1 MNNKM
6 IRLLLPLLCA
16 VPVLAA
22 AAGRA
27 PETDAV
33 WQIAAHTYAE
43 PYHGVTLANGGIG
56 ILPWRE
62 PFSVRRVMLNHVF
75 DADAPHGISRV
86 LPGLNPFA
94 LQVSIDGRDVAGTPV
109 AEWSQTLDM
118 HRAVLRTAFVA
129 DGRARIAYDLRALRN
144 MPYAGLVRVEIEAL
158 DDLHLS
164 VANTTDIPGEYA
176 APESSAHEVTV
187 DGTRIRYRRTWA
199 PARHRRTVVSASAT
213 LLFDPARTAAQTCSG
228 ERNRIEISL
237 KRGERFSFDLI
248 GAVCTDRDFLD
259 PWNESD
265 REVIYAVKE
274 GVDRLTSRHDESWA
288 ELWQGDIEIEGDDEA
303 QQAVRL
309 ALYHLYS
316 FARAGSR
323 LSIPPFGLSSQGYNG
338 HIFWDTELW
347 MYPPMLFLNQ
357 GIAESMMNYRIDRL
371 PAARRK
377 ALAYGY
383 RGAMFPWESDDAGEE
398 SCPTWALTGPF
409 EHHITADIGIAAW
422 NYYCMSGDRN
432 WLRSEGWPLLR
443 EVADFWASRAERN
456 GDGSYSI
463 RNVVCADEYAEGVD
477 DNAFTNG
484 AVVRALQA
492 ASKAAALCGEK
503 APASWRTIAA
513 GLRIPRFED
522 GTTREYEGYDGR
534 IVKQADANLLAYPLG
549 LVTRA
554 EEIRRDLAYYEP
566 RIDAGPA
573 MSYSILAL
581 QHARLGDGEKA
592 YELFTRSYRPNRVA
606 PFGVTAEY
614 AGTDNCYFAT
624 GAGGMLQAVINGF
637 CGLEITDKGV
647 VQLPAALPAHWKR
660 LTVKGVGPDRRNY
673 TKENR

>member
-1 MNNKM
+1 MMRK
-6 IRLLLPLLCA
+6 RLFLLCIGISA
-16 VPVLAA
+16 LAATTAA
-22 AAGRA
+22 AAE
-27 PETDAV
+27 PDAA
-33 WQIAAHTYAE
+33 WCIAARTCAD

-62 PFSVRRVMLNHVF
+62 PFSIRRVMLNHVF
-75 DADAPHGISRV
+75 DADAEHGISRV

-94 LQVSIDGRDVAGTPV
+94 LSVSIDGRNVAETPV
-109 AEWSQTLDM
+109 GEWSQTLDM
-118 HRAVLRTAFVA
+118 HGAVLRTAFVA
-129 DGRARIAYDLRALRN
+129 DGRARIRYDIRALRN
-144 MPYAGLVRVEIEAL
+144 MPYGGLIRVEVEAL
-158 DDLHLS
+158 DDLFLS
-164 VANTTDIPGEYA
+164 VANTTGTPGEYA
-176 APESSAHEVTV
+176 APNSSAREVTV

-199 PARHRRTVVSASAT
+199 PARYRGAVVSASST
-213 LLFDPARTAAQTCSG
+213 LLFDPARTVAQECTG
-228 ERNRIEISL
+228 EQNRIGISL
-237 KRGERFSFDLI
+237 KRGERFAFDLV
-248 GAVCTDRDFLD
+248 GAVCTDRDFID

-274 GVDRLTSRHDESWA
+274 GVDRLTARHGELWS

-316 FARAGSR
+316 FARADSR

-484 AVVRALQA
+484 AVMRALQA
-492 ASKAAALCGEK
+492 AVKAAVLCGEK
-503 APASWRTIAA
+503 APAAWSTIAA
-513 GLRIPRFED
+513 ALRIPRFED
-522 GTTREYEGYDGR
+522 GVTREYEDYDGR

-549 LVTRA
+549 LVTRT
-554 EEIRRDLAYYEP
+554 EDIRRDLEYYEP

-614 AGTDNCYFAT
+614 AGTDNCCFAT
-624 GAGGMLQAVINGF
+624 GAGGMLQTVINGF

-647 VQLPAALPAHWKR
+647 KQLPSALPNHWR
-660 LTVKGVGPDRRNY
+660 RVTVKGVGPERRNY

>member
-1 MNNKM
+1 MT
-6 IRLLLPLLCA
+6 RLLLLLFCA
-16 VPVLAA
+16 SWLAPA
-22 AAGRA
+22 AAGNA
-27 PETDAV
+27 PSTAPSSDSA
-33 WQIAAHTYAE
+33 WQIATHTYGG

-62 PFSVRRVMLNHVF
+62 PFSIRRVMLNHVF
-75 DADAPHGISRV
+75 DAHAEHGISRV
-86 LPGLNPFA
+86 LPGLNPFM
-94 LQVSIDGRDVAGTPV
+94 LCVSLDGRNVAEAPV
-109 AEWSQTLDM
+109 TEWSQTLDM
-118 HRAVLRTAFVA
+118 RQAVLRTSFVA
-129 DGRARIAYDLRALRN
+129 DGRARIAYDIRALRN
-144 MPYAGLVRVEIEAL
+144 MPYAGLIRVEVEAL
-158 DDLHLS
+158 DDLVLAI
-164 VANTTDIPGEYA
+164 VNTTETPGEYVGSR
-176 APESSAHEVTV
+176 SSALELTV
-187 DGTRIRYRRTWA
+187 DDTHIRYRRTWA
-199 PARHRRTVVSASAT
+199 EARHRGTAVSASSA
-213 LLFDPARTAAQTCSG
+213 LLFDPARTVAQECSD
-228 ERNRIEISL
+228 EQNRLGVTL
-237 KRGERFSFDLI
+237 KKGERFAFDLI
-248 GAVCTDRDFLD
+248 AAVCTDRDFLD

-274 GVDRLTSRHDESWA
+274 GVGRLVARHGELWD

-316 FARAGSR
+316 FVREGSR
-323 LSIPPFGLSSQGYNG
+323 LSIPPYGLSAQGYSG

-371 PAARRK
+371 PGARRK

-398 SCPTWALTGPF
+398 ACPTWALTGPF

-432 WLRSEGWPLLR
+432 WLRKEGWPLLR
-443 EVADFWASRAERN
+443 EVAQFWSSRAERN
-456 GDGSYSI
+456 GDGTYSI

-484 AVVRALQA
+484 AAMRALQA
-492 ASKAAALCGEK
+492 AVKAAALCGEQ
-503 APASWRTIAA
+503 APAIWTTIASR
-513 GLRIPRFED
+513 LRIPRFED
-522 GTTREYEGYDGR
+522 GTTREYEGYDGCK
-534 IVKQADANLLAYPLG
+534 VKQADANLLAYPLG

-554 EEIRRDLAYYEP
+554 EDIRRDLEYYEP

-592 YELFTRSYRPNRVA
+592 YELFMRSYRPNRVE

-614 AGTDNCYFAT
+614 AGTANCYFAT

-647 VQLPAALPAHWKR
+647 RQLPSALPAHWKR
-660 LTVKGVGPDRRNY
+660 VTVKGVGPERKNY
-673 TKENR
+673 TRTH

>member
-1 MNNKM
+1 MQRR
-6 IRLLLPLLCA
+6 IL
-16 VPVLAA
+16 PVLLALLA
-22 AAGRA
+22 SLGTLHSARA
-27 PETDAV
+27 EDPAWT
-33 WQIAAHTYAE
+33 IAATSYAD
-43 PYHGVTLANGGIG
+43 PYHGVPLGNGGIG
-56 ILPWRE
+56 ILPWRQ
-62 PFSVRRVMLNHVF
+62 PFSIRRVMLNHVF
-75 DADAPHGISRV
+75 DADAGHGISRV

-94 LQVSIDGRDVAGTPV
+94 LSVSIDGRDVAGTPV
-109 AEWSQTLDM
+109 SEWSQRLDM
-118 HRAVLRTAFVA
+118 RGAVLRTCFVA
-129 DGRARIAYDLRALRN
+129 DGRARIVYDIRALRN
-144 MPYAGLVRVEIEAL
+144 MPHAGLIRVEVEAL
-158 DDLHLS
+158 DELS
-164 VANTTDIPGEYA
+164 LTVANTTDTPGEYA
-176 APESSAHEVTV
+176 GPESSAHEVTV
-187 DGTRIRYRRTWA
+187 DGTHIRYRRTWA
-199 PARHRRTVVSASAT
+199 PSRHRGAVVSASAA
-213 LLFDPARTAAQTCSG
+213 LLFDSAPAVFQTCSG
-228 ERNRIEISL
+228 EQNRLDVRL

-248 GAVCTDRDFLD
+248 GAVCTDRDFID

-274 GVDRLTSRHDESWA
+274 GVARLIARHDTLWD

-309 ALYHLYS
+309 ALYELYS

-377 ALAYGY
+377 AAAYGY

-422 NYYCMSGDRN
+422 NYYCMSGDIR
-432 WLRSEGWPLLR
+432 WLRREGWPLLR
-443 EVADFWASRAERN
+443 EVAEFWASRAERN
-456 GDGSYSI
+456 GDGTYSI

-484 AVVRALQA
+484 AAVRALQA

-503 APASWRTIAA
+503 APALWSRIAA

-522 GTTREYEGYDGR
+522 GVTREYEGYDGR

-549 LVTRA
+549 IVTRR

-614 AGTDNCYFAT
+614 AGTENCCFAT

-637 CGLEITDKGV
+637 CGLEITDRGV
-647 VQLPAALPAHWKR
+647 VQLPSALPSRWKR
-660 LTVKGVGPDRRNY
+660 LTVKGVGPSRKTYVR
-673 TKENR
+673 ENRSHR

>member
-1 MNNKM
+1 MK
-6 IRLLLPLLCA
+6 RLLFLLLCTCRA
-16 VPVLAA
+16 LTTM
-22 AAGRA
+22 AGDA
-27 PETDAV
+27 PATDPA
-33 WQIAAHTYAE
+33 WQIATHTYAA

-75 DADAPHGISRV
+75 DADAPHGISRI
-86 LPGLNPFA
+86 LQGLNPFV
-94 LQVSIDGRDVAGTPV
+94 LQVSIDGRNVAETSV
-109 AEWSQTLDM
+109 TEWSQTLDM
-118 HRAVLRTAFVA
+118 REAVLRTAFVA
-129 DGRARIAYDLRALRN
+129 DGRARIAYDIRALRN
-144 MPYAGLVRVEIEAL
+144 MPYAGLIRVEVEAI
-158 DDLHLS
+158 DDLFLS
-164 VANTTDIPGEYA
+164 VANTTDTPGDYA
-176 APESSAHEVTV
+176 GSESSAHEVTV

-199 PARHRRTVVSASAT
+199 PARHRGTVVSASAA
-213 LLFDPARTAAQTCSG
+213 LLFDPARTVAQECSSG
-228 ERNRIEISL
+228 QNRLGVTL
-237 KRGERFSFDLI
+237 KKGERFSFDLL
-248 GAVCTDRDFLD
+248 GAVCTGRDFVD

-274 GVDRLTSRHDESWA
+274 GVDRLTSRHGELWD

-316 FARAGSR
+316 FARADSR

-383 RGAMFPWESDDAGEE
+383 RGAMFPWESDDTGEE

-432 WLRSEGWPLLR
+432 WLRKEGWPLLR
-443 EVADFWASRAERN
+443 EVADFWTSRAERN
-456 GDGSYSI
+456 DDGTYSI

-484 AVVRALQA
+484 SAMRALQA

-503 APASWRTIAA
+503 APAIWNTIAA
-513 GLRIPRFED
+513 SLRIPRFED
-522 GTTREYEGYDGR
+522 GTTREYEDYDGR
-534 IVKQADANLLAYPLG
+534 IIKQADANLLAYPLG
-549 LVTRA
+549 LVTNT

-581 QHARLGDGEKA
+581 QHARLGDGGKA
-592 YELFTRSYRPNRVA
+592 YELFSRSYQPNRVA

-637 CGLEITDKGV
+637 CGLEITDKGII
-647 VQLPAALPAHWKR
+647 QLPSALPAHWKR
-660 LTVKGVGPDRRNY
+660 VTVKGAGPGRKNY